1 MKKFFLHT
9 INLFLFVLLFTSFSY
24 AEPLDPATIAF
35 IDQEK
40 IYTDSKAAKDIN
52 RQVLVLKEKFEL
64 ELREV
69 ENKLKKEEEK
79 LKEQQN
85 ILDSSVFVERLEQ
98 FEEKVAEFEI
108 LRQQK
113 VANLDNVVNYGRKK
127 ILDKLTLIIADIANE
142 REINIVLEKRLVLV
156 GASSLDITNDVL
168 KNLDQEISTIELPL
182 SEIIN

>member
-1 MKKFFLHT
+1 M
-9 INLFLFVLLFTSFSY
+9 
-24 AEPLDPATIAF
+24 
-35 IDQEK
+35 
-40 IYTDSKAAKDIN
+40 
-52 RQVLVLKEKFEL
+52 
-64 ELREV
+64 